1 MKRFEFLLIQKE
13 KDYNYLKMTGG
24 VSMTKRKGIFYGWW
38 IVLGGLLLITLT
50 VPFTSAL
57 VGLYMLPITEE
68 FNIPR
73 TAFTFTVSII
83 GICGILLSPIVGK
96 LVQKYSVKL
105 IMSTGII
112 VFSLAY
118 MSYGLAQSVYHLY
131 MSAALLGIAFSF
143 CGNLTTQIIVVN
155 WFKKSRGLALSIV
168 LSGIGLGGFILSP
181 VIANLIINMGW
192 RKTYIIMGLVILI
205 VGLPIALFVM
215 KKTPEQLGLKPYGA
229 DEADISTNKKAE
241 IEIDITPAEAKKQPF
256 FYIYMIGI
264 FSLGLITTGSLQQI
278 TPYVSDMHGMVYA
291 ATIVATYSLLG
302 ILGKLIL
309 GWLSDKFGILKSG
322 AMGYT
327 AISIAF
333 ILLLFGQNKSVLIA
347 MAIFLAFGNAVAS
360 VSTPLFAGHIF
371 GTNNYG
377 AMMGITNSAFQVGMA
392 LGGILSAAVYDVLGS
407 YKWAWIGLT
416 AVSLLS
422 LTCISLAYTI
432 SRKKYSRDIKN
443 VA

>member
-1 MKRFEFLLIQKE
+1 
-13 KDYNYLKMTGG
+13 
-24 VSMTKRKGIFYGWW
+24 MTKKSKGIFYGWW
-38 IVLGGLLLITLT
+38 IVLGGLLLVTLT

-105 IMSTGII
+105 IMSTGLI

-118 MSYGLAQSVYHLY
+118 MSYGLAQSIYHLY
-131 MSAALLGIAFSF
+131 ISAALLGIAFAF

-192 RKTYIIMGLVILI
+192 RKTYFIMGLVILI
-205 VGLPIALFVM
+205 IGLPIALFLM
-215 KKTPEQLGLKPYGA
+215 KKNPEQLGLKQYGA
-229 DEADISTNKKAE
+229 DEADASTNKKAE

-309 GWLSDKFGILKSG
+309 GWLSDKVGIIKSG

-333 ILLLFGQNKSVLIA
+333 ILLLFGQNKSLLIA

-360 VSTPLFAGHIF
+360 VSTPLFASHIF

-377 AMMGITNSAFQVGMA
+377 VMMGITNSAFQVGMA
-392 LGGILSAAVYDVLGS
+392 LGGILAAAVYDVLGS

-416 AVSLLS
+416 CVSLLS
-422 LTCISLAYTI
+422 LTCISLSYTI
-432 SRKKYSRDIKN
+432 SRKKYSRDVKS